1 MWIVFQSKPWQ
12 QRLETQVNGVKVS
25 AKMASSE
32 SLGFVSKARRALASL
47 LWDMSEK
54 SPRRGRLLLE
64 QLEGRQLMAGDM
76 DMLFTNGVST
86 VPSTT
91 STSVFSSSTQAEGEA
106 APDLVAFAKA
116 LRDSGQVTF
125 FGANWCP
132 FCTQQKQLF
141 EDGGQFVP
149 FVEVT
154 RTDRTFNARGIAEG
168 ISVMPTWVFT
178 NTGVEVRRTG
188 ILTLAEISTLS
199 GIAIPSSDTP
209 TFTAIGPTTV
219 AIGSPLHVPID
230 AYDPGGGPVTITVSV
245 ADPTLLQA
253 TVLAN
258 NRSIRFDLDGYGDMV
273 FELFE
278 DLAPRPAGRIISL
291 ANSNFFDNLL
301 FHRVIDGFVIQG
313 GDGEGAADGV
323 GGSTLPDFDDQFNA
337 DLQHNRSGILSYA
350 KTTDDTNDSQFFI
363 TAAPTRSLDFNHSI
377 FGQLVEGDDVRYAIN
392 KLGSSLDKGTD
403 SSDKP
408 LIDVRITSADVFND
422 NENSV
427 IRLKAIGNRTG
438 TTNVTITAT
447 DATGRTFTQ
456 VVPVTVAADSG
467 SGSNSQPFLNDIPA
481 PASAPNSSPLT
492 LQLSSVDV
500 EGDAVTFTATSATT
514 GVTAAVNATTGLV
527 TVTPSAGFT
536 GAAVV
541 NVGVRPA
548 SGVAGTLSGQN
559 DNQRVTFNFASA
571 TAIAAPTGVDLA
583 TASDSGTSSTDNR
596 TNAGSLTFT
605 VTGVSA
611 GNEVRLFSGTTE
623 IGRGTATGTT
633 INITSNNIAAL
644 GDGTY
649 NITARQFS
657 GTNSSTD
664 SPSLTL
670 IYDATQPARLT
681 GFPTTA
687 NINTPLEL
695 NFTHPEEGNGLSYSF
710 STPVPTGAAINAAT
724 GAFTWTPTTTQL
736 GTQSFNLA
744 LTDAAGNV
752 RSETFAVTVAGEPLA
767 GTRLEVA
774 NLAGNVVTSVAA
786 GDEFL
791 LRFFALDLRGN
802 FDVRGVFTAYADIL
816 FDSTLVTP
824 VTTTPI
830 QYGPSFSTNPD
841 GTIQTGLINE
851 LGAIANV
858 TAATNQREVLVATI
872 RMRATRSG
880 AVTFTS
886 DSADTPDNDFSLFG
900 LDDAVQPALIRYG
913 RTDLSIGGRFTAAN
927 DTFSV
932 AQGAAASSINVLA
945 NDTFSAGVTG
955 TLTVTSLG
963 TPSRGGTVT
972 IANNAVR
979 YQPAALFAGSETF
992 TYVATDNTGVTQTA
1006 TVSVTVTGT
1015 NNPPPTAVN
1024 DSFSLAEDAAE
1035 ASFNVR
1041 TNDSTADAG
1050 ETISVSAVG
1059 TSTRGSTF
1067 RLGTDGAT
1075 ILYRPAA
1082 NLNGTETVTYTLLD
1096 SRGASA
1102 TGTVTFTV
1110 TAVNDAPPASAIT
1123 KSIFRSGAA
1132 STVAVLADYGTNVD
1146 ATETLTVALVGTA
1159 SGGGTFA
1166 VSGTSITFTP
1176 PSATFTGTATI
1187 SYTTTDAGSL
1197 ASTGLIT
1204 VTVLTAS
1211 PTDFLLILNNSGGMA
1226 SVGSNLTAN
1235 LTGTTTTGQ
1244 AVNRSA
1250 SLSTSSTS
1258 LQFPD
1263 LAPGTYQVEDPAVPF
1278 LLGMEQAQRVSF
1290 TAAEAGGS
1298 MTGNVN
1304 VGTLDP
1310 RFISIRDF
1318 FNSAPRQAIFAAV
1331 APGSDSLIVLGGQS
1345 ATNIISP
1352 IVNLNSAGSSLTIRG
1367 NTSTGTASQA
1377 TVPAVNDRRVE
1388 TRATSGS
1395 LRLLK
1400 ISLAP
1405 ADVTFAA
1412 PTIPTVTSPSGA
1424 EGEAR
1429 SASRSVAV
1437 PAGGTSDVFFSNPAN
1452 AEGESSDLTS
1462 TLAAGEPESIGSVA
1476 KQSNP
1481 LDDAFAD
1488 VTESLTRISA
1498 TGDALAEDKSTPPSP
1513 EAVDELLSS

>member
-1 MWIVFQSKPWQ
+1 
-12 QRLETQVNGVKVS
+12 VNGVKVS

-76 DMLFTNGVST
+76 DMLFTSGVPNI
-86 VPSTT
+86 PSTT
-91 STSVFSSSTQAEGEA
+91 STSVFSNSTQAEGEA
-106 APDLVAFAKA
+106 APDLVAFARL

-125 FGANWCP
+125 FGAEWCP

-141 EDGGQFVP
+141 EDGGQFLP
-149 FVEVT
+149 SVEVT
-154 RTDRTFNARGIAEG
+154 RADRTFNARGIAEG
-168 ISVMPTWVFT
+168 ITVMPTWEFT
-178 NTGVEVRRTG
+178 STGVEVRRTG
-188 ILTLAEISTLS
+188 VLTLAEISTLS
-199 GIAIPSSDTP
+199 GIAIPTSDTP
-209 TFTAIGPTTV
+209 TFAAIGATTV
-219 AIGSPLHVPID
+219 GIGSPLHIPID

-253 TVLAN
+253 TVLPN
-258 NRSIRFDLDGYGDMV
+258 NRSIRFDLAGYGDMV

-278 DLAPRPAGRIISL
+278 DLAPRPTSRIIAL
-291 ANSNFFDNLL
+291 ANTNFFDNLL

-313 GDGEGAADGV
+313 GDGEGPADGV
-323 GGSTLPDFDDQFNA
+323 GGSSLPDFDDQFNA

-350 KTTDDTNDSQFFI
+350 KTSDDTNDSQFFI

-377 FGQLVEGDDVRYAIN
+377 FGQLVEGDDVRDAIT

-408 LIDVRITSADVFND
+408 LIDVRITSADVFTD

-427 IRLKAIGNRTG
+427 VRLKAIGNRAG

-447 DATGRTFTQ
+447 DASGRTFTQ
-456 VVPVTVAADSG
+456 IVPVTVVADSG
-467 SGSNSQPFLNDIPA
+467 TGSNSQPFLNDIPA
-481 PASAPNSSPLT
+481 PPSAPNNNPVT

-500 EGDAVTFTATSATT
+500 EGDAVTYTATSATT
-514 GVTAAVNATTGLV
+514 GVTAAVNASTGLV

-536 GAAVV
+536 GVATV
-541 NVGVRPA
+541 NVGVQPA
-548 SGVAGTLSGQN
+548 VGVAGTVSGQN
-559 DNQRVTFNFASA
+559 DNQRVTYNFTSTA
-571 TAIAAPTGVDLA
+571 TIVAPTGVDLA
-583 TASDSGTSSTDNR
+583 TTSDTGTSSTDNR

-605 VTGVSA
+605 VTGVTA
-611 GNEVRLFSGTTE
+611 GNEVRLFSGSTE
-623 IGRGTATGTT
+623 VGRGTATGTT

-657 GTNSSTD
+657 GANSSTD
-664 SPSLTL
+664 SPSLSL

-681 GFPTTA
+681 GFPATA
-687 NINTPLEL
+687 NVSTPVEINLS
-695 NFTHPEEGNGLSYSF
+695 HPEEGSGLTYAF
-710 STPVPTGAAINAAT
+710 TGTPPSGAQINATT
-724 GAFTWTPTTTQL
+724 GAFTWTPTIGQA
-736 GTQSFNLA
+736 GTQSFTLA

-752 RSETFAVTVAGEPLA
+752 RSETFPVSVAGVPIA

-774 NLAGNVVTSVAA
+774 NIAGTVVTAVAA

-791 LRFFALDLRGN
+791 LRFYALDLRGS
-802 FDVRGVFTAYADIL
+802 FDVQGVFTAYADIL

-824 VTTTPI
+824 VITTPI
-830 QYGPSFSTNPD
+830 QYGPTFSTNPD

-851 LGAIANV
+851 LGAISNV
-858 TAATNQREVLVATI
+858 ISATRQREVLVATI
-872 RMRATRSG
+872 RMRATSAG
-880 AVTFTS
+880 TVTFTS
-886 DSADTPDNDFSLFG
+886 ESADTPDNDFSLFG
-900 LDDAVQPALIRYG
+900 TDDAIQPALINYG
-913 RTDLSIGGRFTAAN
+913 RTSLTIGGRFTAAN
-927 DTFSV
+927 DTFAV

-945 NDTFSAGVTG
+945 NDTFTSGVTG
-955 TLTVTSLG
+955 TLSVTSVG
-963 TPSRGGTVT
+963 TPSRGGTAT
-972 IANNAVR
+972 IVNNAVR
-979 YQPAALFAGSETF
+979 YQPAASFAGTESF

-1059 TSTRGSTF
+1059 TSTRGSTV

-1082 NLNGTETVTYTLLD
+1082 NFNGTETVTYTLLD

-1102 TGTVTFTV
+1102 TGTVTITV

-1123 KSIFRSGAA
+1123 KSIFRTGTV

-1146 ATETLTVALVGTA
+1146 AAETLTVALVGTA
-1159 SGGGTFA
+1159 AGGGTFA
-1166 VSGTSITFTP
+1166 VSGTSITYTP

-1204 VTVLTAS
+1204 VNVLTSS
-1211 PTDFLLILNNSGGMA
+1211 PTTFDLSLADSFTAASFGSG
-1226 SVGSNLTAN
+1226 VTAN
-1235 LTGTTTTGQ
+1235 LTGTTTSGQ
-1244 AVNRSA
+1244 AVTRSA
-1250 SLSTSSTS
+1250 SLSTTSSS
-1258 LQFPD
+1258 LRFAD
-1263 LAPGTYQVEDPAVPF
+1263 LAPGNYQVEVPAVPF
-1278 LLGMEQAQRVSF
+1278 LIGMELPQMFSF
-1290 TAAEAGGS
+1290 AAVEAGGS
-1298 MTGNVN
+1298 MSRNVKI
-1304 VGTLDP
+1304 GTLDP

-1331 APGSDSLIVLGGQS
+1331 APGSDSLIVLGAQS
-1345 ATNIISP
+1345 AANIISP
-1352 IVNLNSAGSSLTIRG
+1352 IVNLNSAASSLTIRG

-1377 TVPAVNDRRVE
+1377 TVPVINDRRVE
-1388 TRATSGS
+1388 TRATSGD

-1412 PTIPTVTSPSGA
+1412 PTTPTVASPTGA

-1437 PAGGTSDVFFSNPAN
+1437 PAGGTSNVLFSNPAN
-1452 AEGESSDLTS
+1452 AEGESSNLASS
-1462 TLAAGEPESIGSVA
+1462 TLAQGEPASVNSLST
-1476 KQSNP
+1476 QSNA
-1481 LDDAFAD
+1481 LDAAFAD
-1488 VTESLTRISA
+1488 VNESLTRIST
-1498 TGDALAEDKSTPPSP
+1498 TGDALAEDNSTPPSA
-1513 EAVDELLSS
+1513 EAVDQLLSSS